1 MDYIVII
8 YFYVPSSSQ
17 QLGKWNVMVSILI
30 LDVQNGTESLSN
42 FPRFAQIT
50 CDLPHLYSHSN
61 KPALTHFL
69 FLIPPKIYFSILI
82 TTPYIFQERVWV
94 LCNVRATNEDQEG
107 REHSTDP
114 SFRCSHHMA
123 VHSW

>member
-1 MDYIVII
+1 MSLL
-8 YFYVPSSSQ
+8 PPNN
-17 QLGKWNVMVSILI
+17 LGSEMMVSILI
-30 LDVQNGTESLSN
+30 LDVQNGTESWSTLLQ
-42 FPRFAQIT
+42 FAQIT

-94 LCNVRATNEDQEG
+94 SDNKKLK
-107 REHSTDP
+107 
-114 SFRCSHHMA
+114 
-123 VHSW
+123 